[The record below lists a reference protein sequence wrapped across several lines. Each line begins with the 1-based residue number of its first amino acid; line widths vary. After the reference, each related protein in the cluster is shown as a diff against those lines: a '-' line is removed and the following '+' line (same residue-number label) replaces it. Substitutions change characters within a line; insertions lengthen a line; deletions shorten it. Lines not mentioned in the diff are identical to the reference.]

1 MGSLLQKQTEKSFP
15 KQEKKVFVVKC
26 WERLEW
32 VNMLRQNDLQKNHL
46 EAAQQ
51 RLRNNE
57 DRIQETFTNL
67 QENEEEQK
75 ILLKIT

>member
-32 VNMLRQNDLQKNHL
+32 VNMLRQNDLEMDQKKL
-46 EAAQQ
+46 EAAQE
-51 RLRNNE
+51 RFWNKENRVLERFSNLK
-57 DRIQETFTNL
+57 ETE
-67 QENEEEQK
+67 ENPK
-75 ILLKIT
+75 K